1 MPQKPKSKFNMSEKT
16 IFRRIGEEETNYATH
31 HLYRYPGQFVPQIPR
46 FLIEKFSKKYDVVLD
61 PFCGSGTTLVEA
73 NLLHRNSY
81 GIDINPIARL
91 VTKVKTKKISMS
103 NDELI
108 RITNINP
115 DFDNFDEITEECKK
129 FEYGYLF
136 NRENLM
142 QLLKIRKEIYENYT
156 GDIRN
161 FLLVCLLSIVKSC
174 ANIDASKVRRV
185 REKKDTINVFEIF
198 KKTVCVNLKKL
209 TSLNTDV
216 FAEVLNCDYL
226 TSFGDFRNE
235 PENAKKISL
244 DTHTIDLVVTSPPY
258 LNALNYI
265 KIHQIEMTLLNEKVD
280 EKNYIG
286 VDKEIDG
293 TGSSDASKKLMAIEI
308 YFKDMENAISEISR
322 VLKSNGVCGMIIDK
336 DRKIKNV
343 RFKFANELIER
354 AKNYN
359 MELEDKF
366 YRYATK
372 ENKSEG
378 ERILIFRKI

>member
-81 GIDINPIARL
+81 GIDVNPIARL

-108 RITNINP
+108 RITNINN
-115 DFDNFDEITEECKK
+115 FDDFDEIRKECKK

-136 NRENLM
+136 NGENLM
-142 QLLKIRKEIYENYT
+142 QLLKLRKEIYENYT
-156 GDIRN
+156 DDIRN

-174 ANIDASKVRRV
+174 ANIDASKVRIV

-198 KKTVCVNLKKL
+198 KKTVHVNLKKL

-216 FAEVLNCDYL
+216 FAEVLNCDYPD
-226 TSFGDFRNE
+226 SFGDLNE

-244 DTHTIDLVVTSPPY
+244 ETQTIDLVVTSPPY

-265 KIHQIEMTLLNEKVD
+265 KIHRIEMALLNEKVD

-286 VDKEIDG
+286 VDKEIEI
-293 TGSSDASKKLMAIEI
+293 TESSDASKKLMAIEI

-359 MELEDKF
+359 MVLEDKF

-378 ERILIFRKI
+378 ERMLVFRKI

>member
-81 GIDINPIARL
+81 GIDVNPIARL

-108 RITNINP
+108 RITNINN
-115 DFDNFDEITEECKK
+115 FDDFDEIRKECKK

-136 NRENLM
+136 NGENLM
-142 QLLKIRKEIYENYT
+142 HLLKIRKEIYENYT
-156 GDIRN
+156 DDIRN

-174 ANIDASKVRRV
+174 ANIDASKVRIV
-185 REKKDTINVFEIF
+185 REKKDMINVFEIF
-198 KKTVCVNLKKL
+198 KKTVHVNLKKL

-216 FAEVLNCDYL
+216 FAEVLNCDYPD
-226 TSFGDFRNE
+226 SFGDLNE

-244 DTHTIDLVVTSPPY
+244 ETQTIDLVVTSPPY

-265 KIHQIEMTLLNEKVD
+265 KIHRIEMALLNEKVD

-286 VDKEIDG
+286 VDKEIEI
-293 TGSSDASKKLMAIEI
+293 TESSDACKKLMAIEI

-359 MELEDKF
+359 MVLEDKF

-378 ERILIFRKI
+378 ERILVFRKI

>member
-1 MPQKPKSKFNMSEKT
+1 MQHKPNTKFNMSEQM
-16 IFRRIGEEETNYATH
+16 IFRRIGEEETEYATH

-46 FLIEKFSKKYDVVLD
+46 FLIQKFSKKYDVVLD

-81 GIDINPIARL
+81 GIDVNPIARL

-108 RITNINP
+108 RIININP
-115 DFDNFDEITEECKK
+115 DFDDFDEITDECKK
-129 FEYGYLF
+129 FEYSYLF
-136 NRENLM
+136 NQENLM
-142 QLLKIRKEIYENYT
+142 RLLKIRKEIYENYT
-156 GDIRN
+156 DDIRN

-174 ANIDASKVRRV
+174 ASIGEHGVRRV
-185 REKKDTINVFEIF
+185 REKKDAINVFEIF
-198 KKTVCVNLKKL
+198 KKNVCVNLKKL

-216 FAEVLNCDYL
+216 FAEVLDCD
-226 TSFGDFRNE
+226 
-235 PENAKKISL
+235 AKKISL
-244 DTHTIDLVVTSPPY
+244 DAQTVDLVVTSPPY

-265 KIHQIEMTLLNEKVD
+265 KIHQIEMALLNERVD

-286 VDKEIDG
+286 VDKEIVG
-293 TGSSDASKKLMAIEI
+293 TGSNDASKKLMAIEI

-322 VLKSNGVCGMIIDK
+322 VLKSNGVCSMIVDK

-343 RFKFANELIER
+343 RFKLASELTER
-354 AKNYN
+354 AKKYN
-359 MELEDKF
+359 LVLEDKF
-366 YRYATK
+366 YRYATR

-378 ERILIFRKI
+378 ERILVFRKI

>member
-1 MPQKPKSKFNMSEKT
+1 MPQKPKSKFNMSKKT

-31 HLYRYPGQFVPQIPR
+31 HLYRYPGQFVPQIPG

-81 GIDINPIARL
+81 GTDVHPIARL
-91 VTKVKTKKISMS
+91 VTKVKTRKISMS

-108 RITNINP
+108 TITNINP
-115 DFDNFDEITEECKK
+115 DFDDFDEIAEECKK
-129 FEYGYLF
+129 FEYSYLF

-142 QLLKIRKEIYENYT
+142 PLLKLRKEIYENYT
-156 GDIRN
+156 DDIRN

-174 ANIDASKVRRV
+174 ANIDEHKVRIV
-185 REKKDTINVFEIF
+185 REKKDAINVFEIF
-198 KKTVCVNLKKL
+198 KQTVRVNLKKL
-209 TSLNTDV
+209 ASLNTDV
-216 FAEVLNCDYL
+216 FAEVLNC
-226 TSFGDFRNE
+226 
-235 PENAKKISL
+235 NAKKISL
-244 DTHTIDLVVTSPPY
+244 DNNTVDLVVTSPPY

-265 KIHQIEMTLLNEKVD
+265 KIHHIEMALLNERAD

-286 VDKEIDG
+286 VDKVTDG
-293 TGSSDASKKLMAIEI
+293 TGSSSDAGKKLMAIEI

-322 VLKSNGVCGMIIDK
+322 VLKSSGVCGMIVDK

-343 RFKFANELIER
+343 RFKFASELIER

-359 MELEDKF
+359 MVLEDKF

-378 ERILIFRKI
+378 ERILVFRKI

>member
-81 GIDINPIARL
+81 GIDVNPIARL

-108 RITNINP
+108 RITNINN
-115 DFDNFDEITEECKK
+115 FDDFDEIRKECKK

-136 NRENLM
+136 NGENLM
-142 QLLKIRKEIYENYT
+142 QLLKLRKEIYENYT
-156 GDIRN
+156 DDIRN

-174 ANIDASKVRRV
+174 ANIDASKVRIV

-198 KKTVCVNLKKL
+198 KKTVHVNLKKL

-216 FAEVLNCDYL
+216 FAEVLNCDYPD
-226 TSFGDFRNE
+226 SFGDLNE

-244 DTHTIDLVVTSPPY
+244 ETQTIDLVVTSPPY

-265 KIHQIEMTLLNEKVD
+265 KIHRIEMALLNEKVD

-286 VDKEIDG
+286 VDKEIEI
-293 TGSSDASKKLMAIEI
+293 TESSDACKKLMAIEI

-359 MELEDKF
+359 MVLEDKF

-378 ERILIFRKI
+378 ERMLVFRKI

>member
-1 MPQKPKSKFNMSEKT
+1 MPQKPKSKFNMSKKT

-31 HLYRYPGQFVPQIPR
+31 HLYRYPGQFVPQIPG

-81 GIDINPIARL
+81 GTDVHPIARL
-91 VTKVKTKKISMS
+91 VTKVKTTKISMS

-108 RITNINP
+108 TITNINP
-115 DFDNFDEITEECKK
+115 DFDDFDEIAEECKK

-142 QLLKIRKEIYENYT
+142 PLLKLRKEIYENYT
-156 GDIRN
+156 DDIRN

-174 ANIDASKVRRV
+174 ANIDEQTVR
-185 REKKDTINVFEIF
+185 
-198 KKTVCVNLKKL
+198 VNLKKL
-209 TSLNTDV
+209 ASLNTDV
-216 FAEVLNCDYL
+216 FAEVLNC
-226 TSFGDFRNE
+226 
-235 PENAKKISL
+235 NAKKISL
-244 DTHTIDLVVTSPPY
+244 DNNTVDLVVTSPPY

-265 KIHQIEMTLLNEKVD
+265 KIHHIEMALLNERAD

-286 VDKEIDG
+286 VDKETDG
-293 TGSSDASKKLMAIEI
+293 TGSSSDAGKKLMAIEI

-322 VLKSNGVCGMIIDK
+322 VLKDNGVCGMIVDK

-343 RFKFANELIER
+343 RFKFASELIER

-359 MELEDKF
+359 MLLEDKF

-378 ERILIFRKI
+378 ERILVFRKI

>member
-1 MPQKPKSKFNMSEKT
+1 MSEQM
-16 IFRRIGEEETNYATH
+16 IFRRIGKEETNYATH

-81 GIDINPIARL
+81 GTDVNPIARL

-103 NDELI
+103 NDEFI

-115 DFDNFDEITEECKK
+115 DFDDFDEITEECKK

-142 QLLKIRKEIYENYT
+142 QLLKLRKEIYENYT
-156 GDIRN
+156 DDIRD

-174 ANIDASKVRRV
+174 ANIDVSNVRIV
-185 REKKDTINVFEIF
+185 KKKKDAINVFKIF
-198 KKTVCVNLKKL
+198 KKTVCINLKKL
-209 TSLNTDV
+209 ASLNTDV
-216 FAEVLNCDYL
+216 FAEVLDCNY
-226 TSFGDFRNE
+226 
-235 PENAKKISL
+235 ENAKKISL
-244 DTHTIDLVVTSPPY
+244 DDNTIDLVVTSPPY

-265 KIHQIEMTLLNEKVD
+265 KIHRIEMALLNERAD

-286 VDKEIDG
+286 VDKEISG

-322 VLKSNGVCGMIIDK
+322 VLKSNGVCGMIVDK
-336 DRKIKNV
+336 DRKIRNV
-343 RFKFANELIER
+343 RFKLASELTEI
-354 AKNYN
+354 AKKYN
-359 MELEDKF
+359 MVLEDKF
-366 YRYATK
+366 YRYPTK

-378 ERILIFRKI
+378 ERILVFRKI

>member
-81 GIDINPIARL
+81 GIDVNPIARL

-115 DFDNFDEITEECKK
+115 DFDDFDEIIEECKK

-156 GDIRN
+156 DDIRN

-174 ANIDASKVRRV
+174 ANIDASKVRIV
-185 REKKDTINVFEIF
+185 REKKAPINVFEIF
-198 KKTVCVNLKKL
+198 KKTVYVNLKKL
-209 TSLNTDV
+209 ASINTDV
-216 FAEVLNCDYL
+216 FSEVLNC
-226 TSFGDFRNE
+226 
-235 PENAKKISL
+235 NAKKISL
-244 DTHTIDLVVTSPPY
+244 DNDTIDLVVTSPPY

-265 KIHQIEMTLLNEKVD
+265 KIHQIEMALLNDKVD

-286 VDKEIDG
+286 VDKKIDG
-293 TGSSDASKKLMAIEI
+293 TESSDASKKLMAIEI
-308 YFKDMENAISEISR
+308 YFKDMENAILEISR
-322 VLKSNGVCGMIIDK
+322 VLKSNGVCCMIIDK

-354 AKNYN
+354 AKKYN
-359 MELEDKF
+359 MVLEDKF